1 MCCDV
6 VMIEMLYILSLI
18 MHDIGKSG
26 WSLLVE
32 FIPIVGLFILIYWF
46 TKEDDIGDNKY
57 GSDPKCIKNDE
68 V

>member
-1 MCCDV
+1 
-6 VMIEMLYILSLI
+6 MIEMLYILSLI

-26 WSLLVE
+26 WSLLVG

-46 TKEDDIGDNKY
+46 AKEGDIGDNKY
-57 GSDPKCIKNDE
+57 GSDPKYIKNDE

>member
-6 VMIEMLYILSLI
+6 VMIEMLYMLSLI

-26 WSLLVE
+26 WSLLIG

-46 TKEDDIGDNKY
+46 AKEGDIG
-57 GSDPKCIKNDE
+57 E
-68 V
+68 